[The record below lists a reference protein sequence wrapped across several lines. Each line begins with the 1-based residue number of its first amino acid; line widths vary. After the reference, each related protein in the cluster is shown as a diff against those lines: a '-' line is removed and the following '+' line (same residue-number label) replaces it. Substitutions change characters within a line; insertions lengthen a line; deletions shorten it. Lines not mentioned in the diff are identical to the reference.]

1 MFQSTDVCLAYRVV
15 NGARDACVTEWDCFL
30 VIKYASCETVLPA
43 SACMAGTRQSSCPT
57 HTVNPPPLP
66 LLVLHSA
73 GNYLLMTSKLM
84 RIVPVSPPP
93 VPKAWLIHRKA
104 VY

>member
-15 NGARDACVTEWDCFL
+15 DGAMDACVTEWDCFL
-30 VIKYASCETVLPA
+30 VIKYASCETVLPV
-43 SACMAGTRQSSCPT
+43 SACMAGTRQSLCPP
-57 HTVNPPPLP
+57 HTVNPPSP
-66 LLVLHSA
+66 LLVLHST
-73 GNYLLMTSKLM
+73 GNFILMTSKLM

-93 VPKAWLIHRKA
+93 VPRAWLIHRKA